1 MVHLTN
7 ISKDQLWKVVAKI
20 RRETSFDK
28 SCDVRGDGLYELTVD
43 KRSQIAAVELFMKL
57 QITEYRYEN
66 ITYETLLTAAEMFI
80 YLNICPGKFNSNN
93 PTEARQKWFQAWYRL
108 YNDLFSTHSQDQI
121 LLTLNRLMKSESRDK
136 NDLQRNQKLF
146 EKTATLLK
154 LKYENIHR
162 LLPGLNSSIISDD
175 KVKINPMDFAR
186 ILHPVHIINKE
197 NSSSQSAFIPFCEI
211 GGNMSAMGVKIDQFS
226 FPVCNSFKETVL
238 NDQLCYEVDLNRFVN
253 MNTIDRDLELG
264 FTFIMDYNED
274 RQVTFDRNISN
285 RKNIGLTT
293 SIVESDHHQ
302 HAFIYLNTI
311 GNLTHHITIII

>member
-1 MVHLTN
+1 MVHLSN
-7 ISKDQLWKVVAKI
+7 IGTDELWKVVSKI

-43 KRSQIAAVELFMKL
+43 KRSQITAVEMSLK
-57 QITEYRYEN
+57 IEASEYRYEN
-66 ITYETLLTAAEMFI
+66 ITSESLLTAAEMFI
-80 YLNICPGKFNSNN
+80 YLTICPGKFNSVN

-108 YNDLFSTHSQDQI
+108 YNDLFSTHSLDQI
-121 LLTLNRLMKSESRDK
+121 LLTLNRLMKSGSGDK

-146 EKTATLLK
+146 KKTATLLK
-154 LKYENIHR
+154 LQYENIHR
-162 LLPGLNSSIISDD
+162 LLPGLTSSNISED
-175 KVKINPMDFAR
+175 KVKINPMDFPR

-197 NSSSQSAFIPFCEI
+197 NSTSQSAFIPFCEI
-211 GGNMSAMGVKIDQFS
+211 GGNMSAMGVDIDQFN
-226 FPVCNSFKETVL
+226 FPVCNSFKEKVL

-253 MNTIDRDLELG
+253 VNTIDRDLELG

-274 RQVTFDRNISN
+274 RQVTFDRIISN
-285 RKNIGLTT
+285 RENIGLTT

-311 GNLTHHITIII
+311 GNFTHLIAIII

>member
-1 MVHLTN
+1 MVHLSN
-7 ISKDQLWKVVAKI
+7 IGTDELWKVVSKI

-43 KRSQIAAVELFMKL
+43 KRSQITAVEMSLK
-57 QITEYRYEN
+57 IEASEYRYEN
-66 ITYETLLTAAEMFI
+66 ITSESLLTAAEMFI
-80 YLNICPGKFNSNN
+80 YLTICPGKFNSVN

-108 YNDLFSTHSQDQI
+108 YNDLFSTHSLDQI
-121 LLTLNRLMKSESRDK
+121 LLTLNRLMKSGSGDK

-146 EKTATLLK
+146 KKTATLLK
-154 LKYENIHR
+154 LQYENIHR
-162 LLPGLNSSIISDD
+162 LLPGLTSSNISED
-175 KVKINPMDFAR
+175 KVKINPMDFPR

-197 NSSSQSAFIPFCEI
+197 NSTSQSAFIPFCEI
-211 GGNMSAMGVKIDQFS
+211 GGNMSAMGVEIDQFS
-226 FPVCNSFKETVL
+226 FPVCNSFKEKVL

-264 FTFIMDYNED
+264 FTFIMDYHED

-285 RKNIGLTT
+285 RENIGLTT

-302 HAFIYLNTI
+302 HAFIYLDTI
-311 GNLTHHITIII
+311 GNFTHLIAIII